1 MSDELALGA
10 LSAAALSGRAVP
22 GAVAITGWDDSDA
35 AARAGLTTLRQSLRD
50 QGNRCARIALG
61 HSPPPASH
69 DLPRWQV
76 IPRTSTRGT
85 GTPPG
90 TPVIT
95 S

>member
-10 LSAAALSGRAVP
+10 LSAAARSGRAVP

-50 QGNRCARIALG
+50 QGKRCARIALG
-61 HSPPPASH
+61 HSRPSASQ
-69 DLPRWQV
+69 DVPTWRV

-85 GTPPG
+85 GAPPG
-90 TPVIT
+90 RR
-95 S
+95 